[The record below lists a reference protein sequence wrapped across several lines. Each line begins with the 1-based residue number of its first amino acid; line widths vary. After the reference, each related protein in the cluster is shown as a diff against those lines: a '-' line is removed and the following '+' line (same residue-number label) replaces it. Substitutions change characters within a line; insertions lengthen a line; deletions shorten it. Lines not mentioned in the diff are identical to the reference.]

1 MRHVIVLRTSHTHNT
16 SHINLLK
23 KLRSRRV
30 FLVYYLLVV
39 LVHVLLVRM
48 LVLFPARLESRIY
61 GAVCSSVG
69 AISSSSLTAITAAIS
84 RYVQLHL
91 RGIADITSAA
101 AVATTACSYVFHRCC
116 G

>member
-1 MRHVIVLRTSHTHNT
+1 MTNTKTPNASVPANIRHMRHLIVLRTSHTHNT

-39 LVHVLLVRM
+39 LVHVLLVRVRM
-48 LVLFPARLESRIY
+48 LVLFPARLKSRIY

-69 AISSSSLTAITAAIS
+69 VISSSSLTAIAAAIS
-84 RYVQLHL
+84 GYV
-91 RGIADITSAA
+91 
-101 AVATTACSYVFHRCC
+101 
-116 G
+116 